1 MSTSVRRIVAV
12 FSGLVLFVAGAA
24 TSAALRQ
31 DATSAE
37 RSPELE
43 VLVLGGR
50 PIKEPVAWYG
60 PFVMNTRDELLQ
72 AFEDYQAGKLGTIPA
87 AHHTPDQI
95 IESGADE

>member
-37 RSPELE
+37 RSPVQLPAFQRAVFLE
-43 VLVLGGR
+43 PDFEVGPGPAFHDARTLVRRGLC
-50 PIKEPVAWYG
+50 A
-60 PFVMNTRDELLQ
+60 
-72 AFEDYQAGKLGTIPA
+72 
-87 AHHTPDQI
+87 
-95 IESGADE
+95 